1 MNTFQHVL
9 LSTLLILVIYLAAQ
23 NQQLRAELHTLTELQ
38 QDAAAT
44 MTDTLAPLMEK
55 ITAISAVTD
64 KLGKEADAET
74 SKKLGALQKRL
85 DLYGI
90 LTSIDQANRLR
101 AESKGT
107 EAAEKLGGVKKPI
120 WQAGDALPTHKARL
134 QGLMQPIDK
143 LVSAWKSG
151 DTSTAPDNIRKEL
164 EAVLG
169 ELGK

>member
-1 MNTFQHVL
+1 MNIFQHVL
-9 LSTLLILVIYLAAQ
+9 LSTLLILVIYLAVQ
-23 NQQLRAELHTLTELQ
+23 NQQLRAELNVLTELQ
-38 QDAAAT
+38 QGSAAT
-44 MTDTLAPLMEK
+44 MAETLAPLTEK
-55 ITAISAVTD
+55 IGAISAVTD
-64 KLGKEADAET
+64 KLGKEADEEA

-90 LTSIDQANRLR
+90 LASIDQANRLR
-101 AESKGT
+101 AENKGT

-120 WQAGDALPTHKARL
+120 WQAGDALPTHKVRL

-151 DTSTAPDNIRKEL
+151 DTSASPDTIRKEL